1 MTAQVTIAAKQ
12 TPLSN
17 AELEQALRQV
27 LRLQLSLAIPAL
39 EKVLER
45 QLSQSTPMPGE
56 AFRQMLE
63 RQLPAAAPER
73 EKALQQALF
82 QRLSPVTPQ
91 LGEAFRQALE
101 QHLASTVR
109 RALTS
114 SEPLAEDT
122 ARPSLKE
129 LLLRPGARTEQLT
142 PLPESRRSVETH
154 TP

>member
-1 MTAQVTIAAKQ
+1 MTAQTTIAAKW

-27 LRLQLSLAIPAL
+27 LEQ
-39 EKVLER
+39 
-45 QLSQSTPMPGE
+45 
-56 AFRQMLE
+56 
-63 RQLPAAAPER
+63 QLPAAAPER

-82 QRLSPVTPQ
+82 QRLPPITPQ

-114 SEPLAEDT
+114 SEPVAEDT
-122 ARPSLKE
+122 TRPSLKE

-142 PLPESRRSVETH
+142 PLICG
-154 TP
+154 